1 MILNPMAGT
10 FTGTEE
16 DTQSHT
22 QRRSCEHGG
31 RDGSDAAINQ
41 GIPAAPEAGRDKEVF
56 SSRAFRES
64 KALLTPGFQ
73 TASLQNCER
82 ITFSCFKPPCL

>member
-1 MILNPMAGT
+1 MAVT
-10 FTGTEE
+10 FIGREE

-22 QRRSCEHGG
+22 QRRSCEHAG
-31 RDGSDAAINQ
+31 RDESAAAINQ
-41 GIPAAPEAGRDKEVF
+41 GIPAAPEAGRGKEIF

-64 KALLTPGFQ
+64 KAVLIPGFQ

-82 ITFSCFKPPCL
+82 ITFCCFKPPCL